1 MQSNTQTTIDC
12 PFDPNLCIFP
22 DHFCSSW
29 QECEKCSRK
38 FVRLLNVNRNSDIGA
53 IAPTGWE
60 ANSEECEE
68 VNANL
73 SERSFQDL
81 STQVATQEL
90 RKVED
95 TMNFESNEFSI
106 PDLTESEIVTFF
118 TDKGEMEALAPPV
131 RPTTYRIQEQ

>member
-1 MQSNTQTTIDC
+1 MQSNTETTIDC

-29 QECEKCSRK
+29 QECKKCSRK

-53 IAPTGWE
+53 IAPTGWD

-106 PDLTESEIVTFF
+106 SRFD
-118 TDKGEMEALAPPV
+118 
-131 RPTTYRIQEQ
+131 

>member
-1 MQSNTQTTIDC
+1 M
-12 PFDPNLCIFP
+12 
-22 DHFCSSW
+22 
-29 QECEKCSRK
+29 
-38 FVRLLNVNRNSDIGA
+38 FVCLFNVNRNSDIGA

-106 PDLTESEIVTFF
+106 PDLTESEIATFLLM
-118 TDKGEMEALAPPV
+118 KAKQKP
-131 RPTTYRIQEQ
+131 

>member
-12 PFDPNLCIFP
+12 PFDPHLCIFP

-29 QECEKCSRK
+29 QECKKCSHK
-38 FVRLLNVNRNSDIGA
+38 FVHLLNVNRNSDIGA

-73 SERSFQDL
+73 SKRRFRDL
-81 STQVATQEL
+81 STQEL

-95 TMNFESNEFSI
+95 PMNFESNELSI
-106 PDLTESEIVTFF
+106 PELEIATCNIFYQ
-118 TDKGEMEALAPPV
+118 
-131 RPTTYRIQEQ
+131 RR